1 MFNSL
6 SIRYRFIIP
15 VALIV
20 ILSITVSA
28 LWTTRQVRVG
38 AHRAAAEKTKND
50 LKTAETLLDKWPGA
64 TALRP
69 AVPGAEVRVSA

>member
-38 AHRAAAEKTKND
+38 AHPGGGGENQKRPQDRGD
-50 LKTAETLLDKWPGA
+50 LAG
-64 TALRP
+64 
-69 AVPGAEVRVSA
+69 